1 MRSASKWSPYPKP
14 SILVLYDA
22 GFSVSENL
30 RDESWVRLVGGLAL
44 LVALLVPDPW
54 QTFHWL
60 ALLKDSDR
68 GLRNA
73 GVAALITESI
83 RAG

>member
-44 LVALLVPDPW
+44 LVALLVPDP
-54 QTFHWL
+54 
-60 ALLKDSDR
+60 
-68 GLRNA
+68 
-73 GVAALITESI
+73 
-83 RAG
+83 

>member
-1 MRSASKWSPYPKP
+1 M
-14 SILVLYDA
+14 
-22 GFSVSENL
+22 
-30 RDESWVRLVGGLAL
+30 LVGDLAL

-54 QTFHWL
+54 QTFRWL